1 MVVVV
6 SQVVLV
12 VEAVSAV
19 VVAHLAV
26 DPVVHPPK
34 DATHLTARTPRA
46 TGKTTTATVGSI
58 RCLDSL
64 TSTTIEPTRLTADK
78 LPSTRSTMTCVPI
91 VSVARSR

>member
-58 RCLDSL
+58 CCLDSL
-64 TSTTIEPTRLTADK
+64 TSIQQSSQHALPPTSYRRQG
-78 LPSTRSTMTCVPI
+78 PQ
-91 VSVARSR
+91 